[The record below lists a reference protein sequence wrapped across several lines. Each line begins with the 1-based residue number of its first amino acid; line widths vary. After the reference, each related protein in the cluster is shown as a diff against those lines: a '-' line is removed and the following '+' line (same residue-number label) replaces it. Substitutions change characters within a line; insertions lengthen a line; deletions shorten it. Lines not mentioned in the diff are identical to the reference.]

1 MKPVIG
7 LVERADINRDNCFDY
22 YRRAVI
28 ESGGIPIAILPPQ
41 NIIYDEAR
49 TDEIPKL
56 SKKDLEILDREIS
69 LCDGIILCG
78 GDRIYPYQEYIYKK
92 VTEIN
97 MPLFGICLGMQIFAY
112 VQDKNN
118 LEKNNTIFSHKKDDK
133 RYVHE
138 VNISKY
144 SKIFQIINKSRIMV
158 NSSHNVHVSNINDY
172 IVSATSFDGLIEAVE
187 HPDKTFNIGVQWHP
201 ERMIDYDENSKKIFD
216 YFIKCCKEEEL

>member
-1 MKPVIG
+1 MKESEKILIIKYMKSFIFSLDTNLKNFP
-7 LVERADINRDNCFDY
+7 NRD
-22 YRRAVI
+22 RVLKSRI
-28 ESGGIPIAILPPQ
+28 ENTS
-41 NIIYDEAR
+41 YDLLELI
-49 TDEIPKL
+49 TLTNMSKL
-56 SKKDLEILDREIS
+56 
-69 LCDGIILCG
+69 
-78 GDRIYPYQEYIYKK
+78 
-92 VTEIN
+92 
-97 MPLFGICLGMQIFAY
+97 
-112 VQDKNN
+112 
-118 LEKNNTIFSHKKDDK
+118 KDDK